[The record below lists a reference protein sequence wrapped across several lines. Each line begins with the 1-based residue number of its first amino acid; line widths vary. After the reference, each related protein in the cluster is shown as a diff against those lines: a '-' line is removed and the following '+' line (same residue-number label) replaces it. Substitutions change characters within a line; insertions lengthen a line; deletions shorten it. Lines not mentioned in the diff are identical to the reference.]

1 MSLDLKISPLSERT
15 IMCFVG
21 EGEEFLVAATVA
33 VSDQVIA
40 AAIGIESEEAVHLFL
55 TIAVVGEETACEASV
70 DNLYLGAEDGNL
82 RAERL
87 HPVVDAGA
95 DDDDIGPLCL
105 SIGNGLKP
113 LGPQQLAIVSGK
125 ALTKSIEVRKTHV
138 AEEIGKDLLL
148 GLPIRIEPQLHQHQQ
163 MGMTQETKCKGT
175 GATGIADEH
184 QQGVARSQR
193 PIEIE
198 GIELFHTGNN
208 RLMICWSAQAKGSV
222 SMVVSSIVG
231 Q

>member
-1 MSLDLKISPLSERT
+1 ML
-15 IMCFVG
+15 
-21 EGEEFLVAATVA
+21 A
-33 VSDQVIA
+33 
-40 AAIGIESEEAVHLFL
+40 L
-55 TIAVVGEETACEASV
+55 TMTTSAPS
-70 DNLYLGAEDGNL
+70 
-82 RAERL
+82 
-87 HPVVDAGA
+87 PVVDAGA
-95 DDDDIGPLCL
+95 DDDDIGTLCL

-125 ALTKSIEVRKTHV
+125 TLTKGIEVRKTHV

-163 MGMTQETKCKGT
+163 GRIAQESQQECLC
-175 GATGIADEH
+175 ATGIADEH
-184 QQGVARSQR
+184 QQGVTGGQR

-208 RLMICWSAQAKGSV
+208 RLMICWSAQARGSV

>member
-1 MSLDLKISPLSERT
+1 MGL
-15 IMCFVG
+15 VG

-33 VSDQVIA
+33 VGGEVVG
-40 AAIGIESEEAVHLFL
+40 AAIGIEGQDAVYLFL
-55 TIAVVGEETACEASV
+55 TIAVVGEETACKAAV

-95 DDDDIGPLCL
+95 DDDDIGTLCL

-125 ALTKSIEVRKTHV
+125 TLTKGIEVSETHV

-163 MGMTQETKCKGT
+163 GQIAQETNCKGT
-175 GATGIADEH
+175 GATSIADEH
-184 QQGVARSQR
+184 QQGVTRSQR
-193 PIEIE
+193 SIEIE